1 MEGDK
6 RRVARDAKAQHAV
19 ESCDQSPVARH
30 AFTLIE
36 LLVVI
41 AIIGIL
47 AAMLLPVLSAAKQRA
62 WTSQCQSNLHQIG
75 LGMKM
80 YADENGECYP
90 ESGGL
95 IKWDATDAQTQK
107 HGWMQQIF
115 SYVQNTNVY
124 HCPGNAQLPAA
135 NQSAFNYFNGVRAAY
150 IAAGGVAS
158 VNGAA
163 VAFPGAFVLA
173 GDTIDN
179 DQYFSADDCDKDDY
193 TQNCVG
199 GDDNGTP
206 SVEWQAHS
214 RGQNLL
220 FEEGHVKWYKGY
232 NTNEMTFRY
241 NTMHGWK

>member
-1 MEGDK
+1 MK
-6 RRVARDAKAQHAV
+6 
-19 ESCDQSPVARH
+19 SCHRSHVTRC

-41 AIIGIL
+41 AIIAIL
-47 AAMLLPVLSAAKQRA
+47 AALLLPVLSAAKQRT
-62 WTSQCQSNLHQIG
+62 WTARCQSNLHQIG

-80 YADENGECYP
+80 YADENGEYYP
-90 ESGGL
+90 ESGSK
-95 IKWDATDAQTQK
+95 ISWDATDPQTQK

-124 HCPGNAQLPAA
+124 HCPGNAQLPAE
-135 NQSAFNYFNGVRAAY
+135 NQSAFNYFNGVRAAF
-150 IAAGGVAS
+150 IADSGFAPVRS
-158 VNGAA
+158 PKI
-163 VAFPGAFVLA
+163 AFPDAYVLS

-179 DQYFSADDCDKDDY
+179 DQYFAADDCDKDDY
-193 TQNCVG
+193 SQNCVG

-214 RGQNLL
+214 KGQNIL
-220 FEEGHVKWYKGY
+220 FEEGHVKWYKSY

-241 NTMHGWK
+241 DTMHGWE